1 MQTKLQKYFPML
13 RSREEILREIDEN
26 VKLTEQFYSWREAQR
41 QEFWI
46 FAQECVESKCCMI
59 LFLKKS

>member
-41 QEFWI
+41 QEVLDFCTGVRGI
-46 FAQECVESKCCMI
+46 KMLYDS
-59 LFLKKS
+59 FLKKS